1 MKLPE
6 ALETKFQTLL
16 TRYPVKR
23 SALVPMLIFA
33 QDTFGFLGDDMIEEI
48 ARRLEL
54 NTLQVTETLAYYSML
69 RRKPAGKHH
78 VQVCTNVACMLRG
91 GNRILEHVERKLEI
105 GHKKTTKDGM
115 FSLEEVECIGACTG
129 APAMQVNYDFY
140 ENLTPETVDQII
152 DALDHGRKPAPA
164 ARPSGS
170 VHERHPAEVPV
181 ISRRF
186 GIKDSHKIDVY
197 LRNDG
202 YQALEKALKQMTPE
216 QVIEEVKKSN
226 LRGRG
231 GAGFPAG
238 MKWSFVP
245 KDISKPKYII
255 ANADES
261 EPGTCKDRP
270 LLEMDPHQLIEGM
283 VIAGKA
289 VSAHQGYIYVRGEYR
304 HVLDILDGAIAEAYA
319 RGYLGR
325 NILGTGFNF
334 DLVTHTGAG
343 AYECGEESALM
354 ESLEGKRGYPR
365 IRPPFPA
372 VVGLHGCPTVI
383 NNAETLSSVPSVI
396 LKGGEWYAG
405 LGTPRNGGTR
415 LFSISGHVNRP
426 GTYELPMGF
435 NLKRM
440 IEEVAGGV
448 RGGKKVKAVIPGGT
462 SCPLLHADEI
472 DVAMDFD
479 SVAKVGSMLGSGG
492 TVVIDEETCMV
503 DLARRIMHFYAHES
517 CGWCVPCREGTAWLR
532 KMLDR
537 FHDGFGRPEDIDLV
551 DELAKNM
558 LGRTF
563 CPFGDAAAMPTISI
577 VKKWRHEFE
586 EHLNGRCPFK
596 PAEVL
601 AAHRENCKA
610 NGGTETHHAED

>member
-6 ALETKFQTLL
+6 ALETKFQTLIS
-16 TRYPVKR
+16 RYPVKR
-23 SALVPMLIFA
+23 SALIPMLLYA
-33 QDTFGFLGDDMIEEI
+33 QDAFGFIKDEMIGEI
-48 ARRLEL
+48 ARRLDL
-54 NTLQVTETLAYYSML
+54 NDLQVTETLAYYSML
-69 RRKPAGKHH
+69 RRKPAGKYH

-91 GNRILEHVERKLEI
+91 GNKILDLIERKLEI
-105 GHKKTTKDGM
+105 GHKEVTKDGV

-140 ENLTPETVDQII
+140 ENLSPETVDQII
-152 DALDHGRKPAPA
+152 DGLDAGRKPAPTPRA
-164 ARPSGS
+164 SGS
-170 VHERHPAEVPV
+170 VHQRHPAEVRV

-186 GIKDSHKIDVY
+186 GVKDSHRIDVY
-197 LRNDG
+197 LENEG

-216 QVIEEVKKSN
+216 QIIDEAKKSN

-245 KDISKPKYII
+245 KDIPKPKYVI

-289 VSAHQGYIYVRGEYR
+289 VDSHQGYIYVRGEYR
-304 HVLDILDGAIAEAYA
+304 IVLDILDGAVAEAYA
-319 RGYLGR
+319 RGYLGK
-325 NILGTGFNF
+325 NILGTGFDF
-334 DLVTHTGAG
+334 DLVVHTGAG

-372 VVGLHGCPTVI
+372 VVGLYGCPTVI
-383 NNAETLSSVPSVI
+383 NNAETLSSVPSLI

-405 LGTPRNGGTR
+405 LGSPRNGGTR

-426 GTYELPMGF
+426 GIYELPMGF
-435 NLKRM
+435 NLRRM

-448 RGGKKVKAVIPGGT
+448 RGGKNLKAVIPGGS
-462 SCPLLHADEI
+462 SCPLLSASEI

-479 SVAKVGSMLGSGG
+479 SVAKAGSMLGSGG
-492 TVVIDEETCMV
+492 TVVIDEDTCMV

-517 CGWCVPCREGTAWLR
+517 CGWCIPCREGTAWLS

-537 FHDGFGRPEDIDLV
+537 FHEGLGRPEDIDLV

-558 LGRTF
+558 LGKTF
-563 CPFGDAAAMPTISI
+563 CPLGDAAAMPTISI
-577 VKKWRHEFE
+577 VKKWRNEFE
-586 EHLNGRCPFK
+586 EHLRGRCPFR

-601 AAHRENCKA
+601 SAH
-610 NGGTETHHAED
+610 

>member
-1 MKLPE
+1 
-6 ALETKFQTLL
+6 
-16 TRYPVKR
+16 
-23 SALVPMLIFA
+23 
-33 QDTFGFLGDDMIEEI
+33 
-48 ARRLEL
+48 
-54 NTLQVTETLAYYSML
+54 ML
-69 RRKPAGKHH
+69 RRKPAGKYH

-91 GNRILEHVERKLEI
+91 GNKILEHVERKLEI
-105 GHKKTTKDGM
+105 GHKEVTKDGV

-140 ENLTPETVDQII
+140 ENLSPETVDQII
-152 DALDHGRKPAPA
+152 DGLDAGRKPAPA
-164 ARPSGS
+164 PRTSGS

-197 LRNDG
+197 LKNEG

-216 QVIEEVKKSN
+216 QIIDEAKKSN

-245 KDISKPKYII
+245 KDIPKPKYVI

-289 VSAHQGYIYVRGEYR
+289 VGSHQGYIYVRGEYR
-304 HVLDILDGAIAEAYA
+304 IVLDILDGAVAEAYA
-319 RGYLGR
+319 RGYLGK
-325 NILGTGFNF
+325 NILGTGFDF
-334 DLVTHTGAG
+334 DLVVHTGAG

-372 VVGLHGCPTVI
+372 VVGLYGCPTVI

-426 GTYELPMGF
+426 GIYELPMGF

-448 RGGKKVKAVIPGGT
+448 RGGKKLKAVIPGGS
-462 SCPLLHADEI
+462 SCPLLMASEI
-472 DVAMDFD
+472 DISMDFD
-479 SVAKVGSMLGSGG
+479 SVAKAGSMLGSGG
-492 TVVIDEETCMV
+492 TVVIDEDTCMV

-517 CGWCVPCREGTAWLR
+517 CGWCIPCREGTAWLR

-537 FHDGFGRPEDIDLV
+537 FHEGFGRPEDIDMV
-551 DELAKNM
+551 EELAKNM
-558 LGRTF
+558 LGKTF
-563 CPFGDAAAMPTISI
+563 CPLGDAAAMPTISI
-577 VKKWRHEFE
+577 VKKWRSEFE
-586 EHLNGRCPFK
+586 QHLNGRCPFR

-601 AAHRENCKA
+601 AAH
-610 NGGTETHHAED
+610 